1 MYSFKNAI
9 YLMLEVIPEISKLN
23 EFEKILKNTTFD
35 NSYDKKRTD
44 KDYKNLL
51 ELRENI
57 QKTLPEDA
65 KPYEWLNKVSNGY
78 LVDMFKS
85 QELLRNIVIF
95 MNAGEQELKEE

>member
-1 MYSFKNAI
+1 MLSFKNAI
-9 YLMLEVIPEISKLN
+9 YLMLEVIPEVSELN

-35 NSYDKKRTD
+35 SSHDKKRAT

-57 QKTLPEDA
+57 TATLKEDA

-85 QELLRNIVIF
+85 QELLRNIIIF
-95 MNAGEQELKEE
+95 MNAGIKELKEE

>member
-9 YLMLEVIPEISKLN
+9 YLMLEVIPKVSELN

-35 NSYDKKRTD
+35 NSYDKKRAD

-51 ELRENI
+51 ELRYKINA
-57 QKTLPEDA
+57 TLPKDA

-85 QELLRNIVIF
+85 QELLRNIIVF
-95 MNAGEQELKEE
+95 MNAGIQELKEE